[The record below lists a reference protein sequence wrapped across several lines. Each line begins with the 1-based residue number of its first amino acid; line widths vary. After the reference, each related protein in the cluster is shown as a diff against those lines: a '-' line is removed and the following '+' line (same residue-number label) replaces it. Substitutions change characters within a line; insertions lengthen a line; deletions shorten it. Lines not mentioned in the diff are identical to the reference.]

1 MPLDELVLGLD
12 TGDKVLNNAAR
23 VLRLLHIEELRK
35 LQTAI
40 NETIVAVQ
48 LITADPKTD
57 ERLGQVG
64 R

>member
-1 MPLDELVLGLD
+1 MALDQLVLGLD
-12 TGDKVLNNAAR
+12 TGDVVLNNAAR

-40 NETIVAVQ
+40 NETIVSIQV
-48 LITADPKTD
+48 ITADPKTD

-64 R
+64 C